1 MKIGPYE
8 VHTLETGRFA
18 LDGGAMFGIVPKP
31 IWSKFHPP
39 DERNRIELAMR
50 VLLIRDGKKNILVDV
65 GIGTKFSPK
74 LVDIYRVDH
83 EKFNLVSSLRTFS
96 LGAEDITHVILTH
109 LHFDHAGGSTER
121 RDGDVLPAF
130 PEARYYVQK
139 AHWKLALNPTDKD
152 RGSFMSEDFL
162 PLRDHAVLELLDGD
176 GEIFPGISVLI
187 VNGHTDA
194 QQLVRVKGNGQSLLY
209 CCDLVPTAGHL
220 PYPYVMAYDL
230 RPLQTIEEKKRLLGQ
245 AYDER
250 TILAFEHDPFIE
262 GATIKAVEK
271 GFALDE
277 KVSVD

>member
-1 MKIGPYE
+1 MRIGPYE
-8 VHTLETGRFA
+8 VHSLETGRFA

-83 EKFNLVSSLRTFS
+83 EKFNLASSLRKFS

-121 RDGDVLPAF
+121 RDGDVLPTF
-130 PEARYYVQK
+130 PKARYYVQK
-139 AHWKLALNPTDKD
+139 AHLKLALNPTDKD
-152 RGSFMSEDFL
+152 RGSFMSEDFV
-162 PLRDHAVLELLDGD
+162 PLRDHAVLELLDGE
-176 GEIFPGISVLI
+176 GEIFPGISVVI

-194 QQLVRVKGNGQSLLY
+194 QQLVRIKGNGQSLLY

-277 KVSVD
+277 KVSIG